1 MVPPM
6 SVEAGLSASI
16 DREVTHLDTATALG
30 SGDVE
35 VLATPRVLAW
45 AEAACIAALD
55 GLLAEGETTVGM
67 RMQIDHVQPTPV
79 GKTVHVRAEVERV
92 EGRRLTFTVE
102 ASDSRGTIA
111 AGRVVR
117 VLVERNRFLERAA
130 E

>member
-6 SVEAGLSASI
+6 SLEAGLSAQI
-16 DREVTHLDTATALG
+16 ECEVTRTDTATEFG

-55 GLLAEGETTVGM
+55 NLLEEGQTTVGM

-79 GKTVHVRAEVERV
+79 GGTVTTEAQLERV
-92 EGRRLTFTVE
+92 EGRRLTFTFT
-102 ASDSRGTIA
+102 ASDNRGTVA
-111 AGRVVR
+111 VGRVVR
-117 VLVERNRFLERAA
+117 VLVDRDRFLERAA